1 MLERIFRLREHG
13 TDVRTE
19 VLAGLTTFAAMAY
32 IVFVNPAILSA
43 AAGGPASIPSLLCA
57 TCLAA
62 AVGTLLM
69 AFGANYPVALAPG
82 MGENIFFV
90 SAVLAWG
97 LSFEQALGV
106 VFVSGVLF
114 VLLTVLQIRQ
124 RLLDAVPDG
133 LKFAIAAGIGLLIAF
148 VGLADAGIVVRDQ
161 GALQGAMS
169 VVASA
174 PAAGADALRR
184 QLVGA
189 LDATVSAPGFLRLGD
204 LSSPPALLALFGL
217 AVTLV
222 LVVRRV
228 RGAILW
234 GIVAAT
240 VVAWA
245 AGLVRFAGL
254 AALPAA
260 PPAFRLDVLSLFTAD
275 VWARALPLV
284 GVFLFMDVF
293 DTMGTLI
300 GVGERAGLMRDGRLP
315 RVNRAM
321 LADAGGTM
329 AGALLGTSTVT
340 SFVESAAGVQEGGR
354 TGLTGVVVAILFVA
368 AAFLSPL
375 VAMVGGGVAA
385 PGALPGAPVFLQPI
399 TAAALIVVGAMMV
412 RPVTKVDWDD
422 WSEAFPAFATL
433 LVMPLTLSIAHGIA
447 AGFVT
452 YDLAKIAK
460 GEGRRV
466 GWVVHVVALLCV
478 ARYVAEAFSL

>member
-13 TDVRTE
+13 TNVRTE
-19 VLAGLTTFAAMAY
+19 VVAGLTTFAAMAY
-32 IVFVNPAILSA
+32 IVFVNPAILSL
-43 AAGGPASIPSLLCA
+43 AAGGPSSIPSLLCA

-62 AVGTLLM
+62 AFGTLLM

-90 SAVLAWG
+90 GAVLAWG
-97 LSFEQALGV
+97 LTFEQALGV
-106 VFVSGVLF
+106 IFLSGLLF
-114 VLLTVLQIRQ
+114 LLLTLLQIRQ

-148 VGLADAGIVVRDQ
+148 VGLADAGIVVRDN
-161 GALQGAMS
+161 GGMQGAMAA
-169 VVASA
+169 VAAA
-174 PAAGADALRR
+174 PAAGTDALRE
-184 QLVGA
+184 QLFGA
-189 LDATVSAPGFLRLGD
+189 LDATVSAPGFVRLGD
-204 LSSPPALLALFGL
+204 LTSPPTLLALFGL
-217 AVTLV
+217 GVTLV
-222 LVVRRV
+222 LVVRKV

-234 GIVAAT
+234 GIAAAT

-245 AGLVRFAGL
+245 AGLVHYAGV

-260 PPAFRLDVLSLFTAD
+260 PPVLRLDLASLFSAD

-315 RVNRAM
+315 RANRAM

-354 TGLTGVVVAILFVA
+354 TGLTAVVVAVLFVV

-375 VAMVGGGVAA
+375 VAMVGGGVAV
-385 PGALPGAPVFLQPI
+385 PGTLPGAPVFLQPI
-399 TAAALIVVGAMMV
+399 TAAALIIVGAMMV
-412 RPVTKVDWDD
+412 RPITKIDWDD
-422 WSEAFPAFATL
+422 WSEAFPAFVTV

-452 YDLAKIAK
+452 YDLAKLAK
-460 GEGRRV
+460 GEARRV

-478 ARYVAEAFSL
+478 ARYAAEGFAL

>member
-1 MLERIFRLREHG
+1 MLERIFRLRENG
-13 TDVRTE
+13 TNVRTE
-19 VLAGLTTFAAMAY
+19 VIAGLTTFAAMAY

-43 AAGGPASIPSLLCA
+43 AAGGPAAIPSLLCA

-82 MGENIFFV
+82 MGENVFFV
-90 SAVLAWG
+90 GAVLAWG

-106 VFVSGVLF
+106 VFLSGVLF
-114 VLLTVLQIRQ
+114 VLLTVLQIRE
-124 RLLDAVPDG
+124 RLFDAVPDG

-148 VGLADAGIVVRDQ
+148 VGLADAGIVVRDN
-161 GALQGAMS
+161 GGLQGAMS
-169 VVASA
+169 AVAAA
-174 PAAGADALRR
+174 PAAGTDALRE
-184 QLVGA
+184 QLLAVLRTYA
-189 LDATVSAPGFLRLGD
+189 SAPGFVRLGD
-204 LSSPPALLALFGL
+204 LTRPPTLLALLGL
-217 AVTLV
+217 AVTTV

-234 GIVAAT
+234 GILATTVA
-240 VVAWA
+240 AWA
-245 AGLVRFAGL
+245 AGLVRYTGL

-260 PPAFRLDVLSLFTAD
+260 PPAFRLDLASLFTAD
-275 VWARALPLV
+275 VWARAVPLV

-293 DTMGTLI
+293 DTVGTLI

-321 LADAGGTM
+321 LADAGGTL

-354 TGLTGVVVAILFVA
+354 TGLTAVVVALLFVA

-375 VAMVGGGVAA
+375 VAMVGGGVAV
-385 PGALPGAPVFLQPI
+385 PGTLPGAPVFLQPI

-412 RPVTKVDWDD
+412 RPITRIDWDD
-422 WSEAFPAFATL
+422 WSEALPAFLTA

-460 GEGRRV
+460 GEIRRV
-466 GWVVHVVALLCV
+466 GWVVHAVALLCV
-478 ARYVAEAFSL
+478 ARYAAEGFSI